1 MIPKSQ
7 DGGTRHNPISDG
19 DGPARPRDHG
29 PRVPTVTTW
38 PLRTPAL
45 SLLAIGALA
54 ATAADARADMLLAQR
69 SAPSALESEAA
80 STRSLDIRRQGSDE
94 MVSQRREL
102 EASTE
107 LAFVT
112 THGPMEG
119 VPQLSFTDL
128 ALWRLHAAITP
139 LAGLRITASTA
150 FLPKQPAT
158 LDEPFWQSAAL
169 GARVAIADWAALGAD
184 ASFGKLMGDLGTHG
198 SAALGFQARTL
209 MDRYFI
215 WEGSVGLIGTRLW
228 PSAPTGTT
236 FWFAEAGASG
246 QFQLC
251 WNQCDEHHGA
261 TWLGIDLAIPIY
273 HHPGSVDASDPVP
286 IDPRTRLGLTLGSF
300 FNVNKTWDFYATLS
314 WIDRGDPDVPST
326 QLPIVDGGFDQ
337 IQIAFGVIAHWW
349 LEPAVVSPYPE
360 PE

>member
-1 MIPKSQ
+1 
-7 DGGTRHNPISDG
+7 
-19 DGPARPRDHG
+19 
-29 PRVPTVTTW
+29 
-38 PLRTPAL
+38 
-45 SLLAIGALA
+45 
-54 ATAADARADMLLAQR
+54 
-69 SAPSALESEAA
+69 
-80 STRSLDIRRQGSDE
+80 
-94 MVSQRREL
+94 MVSNRREL

-112 THGPMEG
+112 TRGPMEG
-119 VPQLSFTDL
+119 VPQLYFTDL
-128 ALWRLHAAITP
+128 ELWRVHAAITP
-139 LAGLRITASTA
+139 LGGLRINATAT

-158 LDEPFWQSAAL
+158 LDEPFWQAAAL
-169 GARVAIADWAALGAD
+169 GGRIALTDWAALGVD
-184 ASFGKLMGDLGTHG
+184 GSFGKLMRDLGYHG

-209 MDRYFI
+209 MNRYFI

-228 PSAPTGTT
+228 PSAPTGGA

-251 WNQCDEHHGA
+251 WSQCDDHRGA

-273 HHPGSVDASDPVP
+273 HHPGSVDAADPVA
-286 IDPRTRLGLTLGSF
+286 IDPRTRVGLTLGSF

-314 WIDRGDPDVPST
+314 WIDRGDPDVPNT

-349 LEPAVVSPYPE
+349 LEPSVVSPYPE